1 MLSKKGMPRIGGIP
15 YMIGVGSNPAGCFGC
30 YITVMEMTW
39 MAMMRHTMAMG

>member
-15 YMIGVGSNPAGCFGC
+15 YMIGVGSNPAGC